1 MHRNNTGAKTE
12 SVEQTY
18 SVKRTAKHL
27 GVSRQTVRN
36 WIERGWLQAV
46 KFGGRYRV
54 SRASVTDVAERG
66 TGHFP
71 PTELLEK
78 GTDS

>member
-1 MHRNNTGAKTE
+1 M
-12 SVEQTY
+12 EQTY
-18 SVKRTAKHL
+18 SIKRTAKHL

-54 SRASVTDVAERG
+54 SRVSVMDV
-66 TGHFP
+66 
-71 PTELLEK
+71 LEK
-78 GTDS
+78 GTAPDEPTEGQP